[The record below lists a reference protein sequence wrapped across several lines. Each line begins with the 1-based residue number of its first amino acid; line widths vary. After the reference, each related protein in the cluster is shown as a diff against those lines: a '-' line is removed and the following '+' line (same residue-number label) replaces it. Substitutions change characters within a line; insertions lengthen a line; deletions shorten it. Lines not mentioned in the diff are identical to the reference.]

1 MTDWTTVPHRV
12 RRALRR
18 RVGLGPF
25 RSAAPVSAD
34 FGYARGLPVDRF
46 YIEQFLAASAPLIR
60 GTTLEVGDDSYTAQF
75 GGSAATRREVIHID
89 AATATYRGD
98 MTQPGVL
105 PESRFD
111 CAVITQTLH
120 LIFDMAAA
128 VRRLR
133 ETLAPGGTLL
143 LTVPGISPIAGDRW
157 GETWYWS
164 LTALSLGRLLGEAFG
179 AENVSVRAYGNVFA
193 ATAFLQGLA
202 VEDLERS
209 LLEPHDPRYP
219 VIVAAAA
226 RRSAS

>member
-1 MTDWTTVPHRV
+1 MTDRTSLPRRL

-18 RVGLGPF
+18 QVGLGPF
-25 RSAAPVSAD
+25 RSATPVSAD
-34 FGYARGLPVDRF
+34 FGYSRGLPVDRF
-46 YIEQFLAASAPLIR
+46 YIEQFLAASAQHIT

-75 GGSAATRREVIHID
+75 GGPATRREVIHID
-89 AATATYRGD
+89 SPAATYRGD

-105 PESRFD
+105 PDGRFD

-120 LIFDMAAA
+120 LIYDMAAA

-143 LTVPGISPIAGDRW
+143 LTVPGITPIAGDRW

-164 LTALSLGRLLGEAFG
+164 LTTLSLNRLLGEAFG
-179 AENVSVRAYGNVFA
+179 TANVSVQAYGNVFA

-202 VEDLERS
+202 IEDLERA
-209 LLEPHDPRYP
+209 LLEQKDPRYP
-219 VIVAAAA
+219 VIVAAIA
-226 RRSAS
+226 RRPAS